1 MQTEQAALERIITN
15 ALKEDIG
22 PGDATTVF
30 TVDESLRLTAKLIAK
45 ADGVLAGG
53 TVFSQTLLLLDPRA
67 NVHFTKADGDAIKY
81 GELLAEISGS
91 GRAILSAERTALN
104 FLQRM
109 SGIAAA
115 TRQFVQAVKG
125 TKAVI
130 LDTRK
135 TAPGLRLLD
144 KWAVRIG
151 GGHNHRFGLF
161 DMVLIKENHITAAGS
176 IKRAVRRVRKQDQEK
191 RAIEVEVRNR
201 QELLET
207 LELKVDRIM
216 LDNMSPAEM
225 KKAVALVNGRVE
237 LEASGNVTLDTV
249 RAIAESGVDYISVG
263 RLTHSVQALDVS
275 LLIGE

>member
-1 MQTEQAALERIITN
+1 VQTEQAALERIITN